1 MGEIGDFGLARRV
14 LDQALAAGKHRGH
27 ERVVGCA
34 DRDLRQF
41 DATAGQTARGA
52 RIDVAAV
59 EIDLG
64 AERFQ
69 RGEVKIDGARSDRAA
84 AGQRN
89 ARLAAACNQRREH
102 PEARPHARHHLVGRG
117 GIDDLRGG
125 EAERLAV
132 ARALVRPLAG
142 DGDVDA
148 VIAENAGKQVHVGKT
163 RHVVQSERLAR
174 EKARDH

>member
-1 MGEIGDFGLARRV
+1 MRSGRTGCSALCKVSRPCTHSVERADALDPPAHPHEAVGEIGDFGLARRV

-41 DATAGQTARGA
+41 DAAAGQTPRGA

-69 RGEVKIDGARSDRAA
+69 RGEVEIDGARSDRAA

-89 ARLAAACNQRREH
+89 ARLPQR
-102 PEARPHARHHLVGRG
+102 ATSGASTQ
-117 GIDDLRGG
+117 
-125 EAERLAV
+125 
-132 ARALVRPLAG
+132 
-142 DGDVDA
+142 
-148 VIAENAGKQVHVGKT
+148 K
-163 RHVVQSERLAR
+163 LAR
-174 EKARDH
+174 MRATIS